1 MNPLALQYLTPVTL
15 NGGSTAA
22 STVPMNFGA
31 LLGHAVNSLSQ
42 SQTQANQAIQAAM
55 TGQISV
61 TQAMV
66 AMVTAQ
72 SQLDVATAVQNQAIT
87 AYQNIMNMPLS

>member
-22 STVPMNFGA
+22 STVPMNFGT